1 MKQLKWML
9 ALAAVAMLAA
19 CAPKAKAPKVL
30 VLYYSQTATTK
41 AVAEE
46 IATRLNADL
55 EEITPEVPYGGSY
68 METIQRSQEERE
80 SGQLP
85 AVLPLKADLA
95 AYDVVFLGYPIWFGT
110 YALPVGSLLTQVD
123 FAGKKVVPFCTFGSG
138 GLDSS
143 VRDLK
148 EHCPDAEI
156 LPGYG
161 VRAARMDAVPKEI
174 DQFLKTNGFLE
185 GEAVNLEEFPEQHE
199 VTEEEA
205 AIFDAAV
212 GEYPM
217 ISAKAATVASR
228 AIPGGME
235 YLFTAFDKP
244 REGAPAPM
252 PDMEPRPMK
261 VYVTVEEG
269 QAPVFTQ
276 VVR

>member
-68 METIQRSQEERE
+68 METIQRSREERE

-110 YALPVGSLLTQVD
+110 YALPVGSLLAQAD

-174 DQFLKTNGFLE
+174 DQFLKAGGYLE

-212 GEYPM
+212 GDYPM

-244 REGAPAPM
+244 REGAPVPM

-276 VVR
+276 VAR